1 MKSVTVK
8 TYCKCPYIPTII
20 YNGQCINLKAD
31 YSLLSIILL
40 LCKKIKRY

>member
-8 TYCKCPYIPTII
+8 TYCKCPYIPII
-20 YNGQCINLKAD
+20 YNGQCMHLKAD

-40 LCKKIKRY
+40 LCKKISIK